1 MNIIDWSDHT
11 YYISKKCIIEL
22 SIHDSVMLQY
32 NITVALFLM
41 PTLAVLTMYTVVS
54 HKREK

>member
-11 YYISKKCIIEL
+11 YYISKKCITEL

-41 PTLAVLTMYTVVS
+41 PT
-54 HKREK
+54 